1 MATVLHLECVHVI
14 LVILV
19 QIVKNVPPIQ
29 TANMEHVL
37 TTPLNAYAMMVLKVY
52 SAKHQFVGKDA
63 TLNM

>member
-1 MATVLHLECVHVI
+1 MVTVLHQESVHVI

-19 QIVKNVPPIQ
+19 KIVTNVPRIPI
-29 TANMEHVL
+29 ANMEHAS
-37 TTPLNAYAMMVLKVY
+37 TTLLSAYAMMVLKVY